1 MTIERA
7 TDFATRLGVTQSYIT
22 KLKQAGR
29 LVLADDGKSIDVE
42 KSLDLIAAT
51 ADPNRDDVAA
61 RHAAARGKS
70 VTTGKKS
77 PIQQPDEETFGHS
90 YAAARAVK
98 EKYAAMAA
106 KMEYERAIGKLGEIS
121 DFSAAI
127 EDILIAVRQ
136 SLEQFPNNVAPMLV
150 GGTLDEIRAKL
161 KQAIIELLD
170 KATKDLS
177 ASLQKIAHPEE

>member
-1 MTIERA
+1 MT
-7 TDFATRLGVTQSYIT
+7 
-22 KLKQAGR
+22 
-29 LVLADDGKSIDVE
+29 
-42 KSLDLIAAT
+42 LIIL
-51 ADPNRDDVAA
+51 RD
-61 RHAAARGKS
+61 
-70 VTTGKKS
+70 
-77 PIQQPDEETFGHS
+77 
-90 YAAARAVK
+90 
-98 EKYAAMAA
+98 
-106 KMEYERAIGKLGEIS
+106 ERAIGKLGEIS

-150 GGTLDEIRAKL
+150 GATLDEIRAKL